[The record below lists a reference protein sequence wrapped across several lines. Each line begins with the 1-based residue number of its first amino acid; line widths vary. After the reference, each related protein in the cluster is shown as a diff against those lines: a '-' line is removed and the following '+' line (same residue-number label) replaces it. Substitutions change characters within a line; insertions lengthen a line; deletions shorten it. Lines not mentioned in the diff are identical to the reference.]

1 MLDSPEFD
9 IATATEA
16 AIALQ
21 AILAARTHR
30 KKIMGQDVLIPGQLG
45 SALKL
50 PTIISRLG
58 SKQSS
63 RREQGLAQFQ
73 ELWATLSHPTRNKVL
88 NRIGW
93 YDPKNL
99 DWEDKRSNRRPV
111 VDPDADPAPNPSD

>member
-9 IATATEA
+9 ITTATEA

-30 KKIMGQDVLIPGQLG
+30 KKIMGQEVLVPGQLG

-73 ELWATLSHPTRNKVL
+73 ELWATLSHTTRNKVL

-93 YDPKNL
+93 YDPKHL

-111 VDPDADPAPNPSD
+111 VDPDAEPGSRHTD